1 MMSKR
6 ITGLLLMVML
16 YGCSSSS
23 DEAKDATDVTAKKP
37 ENVWQDQVKTLDKAR
52 TVEQTLMDAQ
62 KRRDAEIRRQE
73 Q

>member
-1 MMSKR
+1 MMSVR
-6 ITGLLLMVML
+6 LTGVLLLAML

-23 DEAKDATDVTAKKP
+23 DEAKDATDTTAKKQ

-52 TVEQTLMDAQ
+52 AVEQTLMDAQ
-62 KRRDAEIRRQE
+62 KRRDADIRRQE